1 MQLIKKKLAEVI
13 SNALEEQVSNG
24 QIEGLLQKPKDL
36 SKGDY
41 ALPCFTLAKP
51 LRMAPAEISHRLSA
65 KIECPVIDKTE
76 AVAGYLN
83 IFIHRKPYANHILKS
98 ILEQKSNYG
107 TGRWGEGKV
116 LAIDFS
122 SPNIA
127 KPFSMGHLRST
138 VIGHSLALIAEKGGY
153 HVNRFNHIGDWGTQF
168 GKLMAAYKAW
178 GDPKAVEKDPIPEL
192 LKLYVQFHEEARV
205 NPDLN
210 NEGRLWFKKLE
221 DHDPQAWK
229 LWTWFRE
236 ESLKAFSKTYD
247 LLGVSFDSTEG
258 EAFYNDK
265 MPAVTAQLKEMNLLV
280 KSEGAFIV
288 PLGEGVTPCLIQKSD
303 GTSLYATR
311 DLAAAIYRKN
321 HYHFDEA
328 FYVVGHE
335 QSIHFQQVFAVLE
348 KMGFDW
354 AGQLSHVNFGMLL
367 KNGKKMSTRKG
378 EIVRLDEVLEQVI
391 EAAAQNITLKN
402 PGLQNKEE
410 IARSVGVGAVIFND
424 LKHTPNYDIEFSM
437 EEMLSFEG
445 ETGPYLQYTHARAC
459 SLLRKGGAVKDANDY
474 NIGESDSEWVI
485 IVKLSE
491 FSGVIYQA
499 FSEHNPS
506 KLARYLLQLAQHFNK
521 YYAQVRILENNESRD
536 ERVVLV
542 QSVQT
547 VIEEGLRLLGMEAPM
562 EM

>member
-1 MQLIKKKLAEVI
+1 MKLIRKKLAEVI
-13 SNALEEQVSNG
+13 SEALQEQVTKD
-24 QIEGLLQKPKDL
+24 QIEGMLQKPKDL
-36 SKGDY
+36 SKGDF
-41 ALPCFTLAKP
+41 ALPCFALSKT
-51 LRMAPAEISHRLSA
+51 LRMAPDEVAHRLSA
-65 KIECPVIDKTE
+65 KIECATIEKTE

-107 TGRWGEGKV
+107 AGHWGEEKV

-153 HVNRFNHIGDWGTQF
+153 QVKRFNHIGDWGTQF

-178 GDPKAVEKDPIPEL
+178 GEPKAIEMDPIPEL
-192 LKLYVQFHEEARV
+192 LKLYVKFHEEASV

-221 DHDPQAWK
+221 GKDPEARE

-265 MPAVTAQLKEMNLLV
+265 MPAVTAQLRDMKLLV
-280 KSEGAFIV
+280 KSDGAFIV
-288 PLGEGVTPCLIQKSD
+288 PLEEGVPPCLIQKSD

-335 QSIHFQQVFAVLE
+335 QTIHFQQVFAVLE

-354 AGQLSHVNFGMLL
+354 AGQLSHVDFGMLL

-378 EIVRLDEVLEQVI
+378 DIVRLDEVLGQII
-391 EAAAQNITLKN
+391 EAAAKNITIKN
-402 PGLQNKEE
+402 PGLKNKPE

-424 LKHTPNYDIEFSM
+424 LKHTPTHDIEFSM

-459 SLLRKGGAVKDANDY
+459 SLLRKGGAVKEAHVY
-474 NIGESDSEWVI
+474 NIGECDSEWAL
-485 IVKLSE
+485 IVKLSAFQE
-491 FSGVIYQA
+491 SFIRLFLSITPQNWHVIFSSLHSFSTNIMLRCA
-499 FSEHNPS
+499 FLKIMKTEMNALFLFNPCKRS
-506 KLARYLLQLAQHFNK
+506 
-521 YYAQVRILENNESRD
+521 
-536 ERVVLV
+536 
-542 QSVQT
+542 
-547 VIEEGLRLLGMEAPM
+547 
-562 EM
+562 